1 VKPASGNT
9 RTQPG
14 SAEEVFAS
22 GAYWRE
28 YYESL
33 GHENRVAGEFLS
45 DVAKPLGA
53 ERRLRIL
60 DAGCG
65 PTALYWAVFI
75 PGSHEHHGFDLSE
88 ANIRSARAQ
97 IDDAGRGRIDGGLLE
112 AARHAVAHLGI
123 AATPPEQIA
132 AKARQIESLQMADL
146 GQPWPYD
153 AASFDLVQSCFAM
166 ECLPNA
172 ATLTRALS
180 QAQRMLRPDGW
191 LALVNVARSTNWMCD
206 GRSFATLTLT
216 PGKMRDILAAAGFS
230 AIEVREIGSG
240 DVSNREQGY
249 SSIMLSRAQK
259 AARG

>member
-1 VKPASGNT
+1 MKPAPAQSSKP
-9 RTQPG
+9 QSP
-14 SAEEVFAS
+14 AADVFAS

-28 YYESL
+28 YYERL

-45 DVAKPLGA
+45 DVAGPLAA

-75 PGSHEHHGFDLSE
+75 PGGNEHHGFDLNE
-88 ANIRSARAQ
+88 ANIASASSQ
-97 IDDAGRGRIDGGLLE
+97 IDDVGRGKIDAGLFE

-123 AATPPEQIA
+123 DATPSEQIA
-132 AKARQIESLQMADL
+132 AKARQIESLRVADL

-153 AASFDLVQSCFAM
+153 PASFDLVQSCFAL

-180 QAQRMLRPDGW
+180 QAQRVLRPGGW
-191 LALVNVARSTNWMCD
+191 LALVNVARTTNWVCD

-216 PGKMRDILAAAGFS
+216 PGKMQDILAGAGFS

-240 DVSNREQGY
+240 DVSSREQGY

-259 AARG
+259 AARP